1 MERGVGGP
9 LEALVRTRRFA
20 DVLVVSFRVQG
31 ALLGAAERGTR
42 TLVHLWNLPARS
54 DVERV
59 NRQVAA
65 LRAELRELSARLDE
79 REERR

>member
-1 MERGVGGP
+1 MERGVGRP
-9 LEALVRTRRFA
+9 LEELVQTRRFA
-20 DVLVVSFRVQG
+20 DVLVLTFRVQG
-31 ALLGAAERGTR
+31 ALFGAAERGSR

-65 LRAELRELSARLDE
+65 LRAELRELTARLDE
-79 REERR
+79 RDARP